1 MLFYVMGTFLN
12 VRSDRNETIAI
23 VRFSKNKL
31 IDPFIENTHF
41 QLFTNV
47 YSLAFCQE
55 SRSKEIHKVFG
66 KRNETSISP
75 LSS

>member
-23 VRFSKNKL
+23 VLFSKYKFN
-31 IDPFIENTHF
+31 DPFIENTHV

-47 YSLAFCQE
+47 YCLDFCQE
-55 SRSKEIHKVFG
+55 SRSKEIQ
-66 KRNETSISP
+66 
-75 LSS
+75 